1 MTHTGSDALGLAQP
15 AGRSSTTR
23 GRQITDLANEQAH
36 ASTLGTPARRQRLRL
51 LVLPGACA
59 DGRRRCRRYRLQV
72 TVFQIARACLCPVA
86 VSIPLVQ
93 PWWPLPPPCCPPTQ
107 RHCGVTLRIP
117 AIIAAWRR
125 LSTAHHVGPLGE
137 EGGVERVCSAWR
149 ANLIVS
155 QGEHPRPRP
164 GACLVIQFVGTD
176 PGISAMDPLRRKCD
190 RPASVR
196 TVPKPPSIFD
206 DLPISFAP
214 SARGTSVALRQAA
227 PLRRL

>member
-72 TVFQIARACLCPVA
+72 TDLRSQELACAGRGFHTVSSAVVA
-86 VSIPLVQ
+86 TSAAVLSANTASLR
-93 PWWPLPPPCCPPTQ
+93 
-107 RHCGVTLRIP
+107 RHFENSCDY
-117 AIIAAWRR
+117 RR
-125 LSTAHHVGPLGE
+125 MAQALHRRHHVGPLGE

-149 ANLIVS
+149 ANLVVS